1 MTGLPFP
8 EIDPVA
14 ISIGPIF
21 GFGPLLIR
29 WYALAYLAGFMGG
42 WVYGGW
48 LAELDRDRRPNR
60 EDIDNILSWLVLGVI
75 LGGRIGYVLFYN
87 FGEYVAHPLSIF
99 KVWEGGMSFH
109 GGLIGVVI
117 VIVSFCRY
125 HKINPL
131 AMGDIVAT
139 VVPIG
144 LFFGR
149 IANFINGEL
158 FGRITTVPWAMNF
171 PAGGGLPRHPSQL
184 YEAFLEGIV
193 LFFILFY
200 MARQAKIRRM
210 HGVLFGTLLVGY
222 GTSRFLV
229 EFVREPDPQLGLFLQ
244 YFSMG
249 QFLCLPM
256 IILGFLIIQYA
267 RKKDAATSSG
277 QQKP

>member
-8 EIDPVA
+8 EIDPIA

-21 GFGPLLIR
+21 GFGPVMIR

-42 WVYGGW
+42 WFYGGH

-60 EDIDNILSWLVLGVI
+60 EDIDNILSWLMLGVI

-87 FGEYVAHPLSIF
+87 FAEYAAHPLSIF

-109 GGLIGVVI
+109 GGLIGVVF
-117 VIVSFCRY
+117 VILAFCRY

-158 FGRITTVPWAMNF
+158 FGRITTVPWAVNF

-193 LFFILFY
+193 LFIILFF
-200 MARQAKIRRM
+200 MSRNAKIRRM
-210 HGVLFGTLLVGY
+210 HGVLFGTLLAGY

-256 IILGFLIIQYA
+256 IALGFLIIHYA
-267 RKKDAATSSG
+267 RKKDAATNSG
-277 QQKP
+277 QQKA

>member
-14 ISIGPIF
+14 IS
-21 GFGPLLIR
+21 FGPVMIR

-42 WVYGGW
+42 WFYGGH

-60 EDIDNILSWLVLGVI
+60 EDIDNILSWLMLGVI

-87 FGEYVAHPLSIF
+87 FAEYAAHPLSIF

-109 GGLIGVVI
+109 GGLIGVVF
-117 VIVSFCRY
+117 VILAFCRH

-149 IANFINGEL
+149 LANFINGEL
-158 FGRITTVPWAMNF
+158 FGRITTVPWAINF

-193 LFFILFY
+193 LFIILFF
-200 MARQAKIRRM
+200 MSRNAKIRRM
-210 HGVLFGTLLVGY
+210 HGVLFGTLLAGY

-256 IILGFLIIQYA
+256 IALGFLIIHYA
-267 RKKDAATSSG
+267 RKKDAATNSG
-277 QQKP
+277 QQKA

>member
-1 MTGLPFP
+1 MMTGLPFP

-14 ISIGPIF
+14 LSLGPI
-21 GFGPLLIR
+21 LIR

-42 WVYGGW
+42 WFYGGW
-48 LAELDRDRRPNR
+48 LAEHDRDRRPSR
-60 EDIDNILSWLVLGVI
+60 EDIDNILPWMVLGVI

-87 FGEYVAHPLSIF
+87 FPEYAAHPMSIF

-109 GGLIGVVI
+109 GGLAGVVI
-117 VIVSFCRY
+117 VILAFCRHY
-125 HKINPL
+125 KINPL

-139 VVPIG
+139 AAPIG

-149 IANFINGEL
+149 IANFVNGEL
-158 FGRITTVPWAMNF
+158 FGRITDVPWAVNF

-184 YEAFLEGIV
+184 YEAFLEGLL
-193 LFFILFY
+193 LFVILFL
-200 MARQAKIRRM
+200 MSRNARIRRM

-222 GTSRFLV
+222 GTARFLV
-229 EFVREPDPQLGLFLQ
+229 EFVREPDPQLGLFLE

-256 IILGFLIIQYA
+256 IAAGVLVIQYA
-267 RKKDAATSSG
+267 RKKDAAAHSASK
-277 QQKP
+277 QSKA

>member
-1 MTGLPFP
+1 MSGLPFP

-14 ISIGPIF
+14 FSL
-21 GFGPLLIR
+21 GPLLIR

-42 WVYGGW
+42 WFYGGW
-48 LAELDRDRRPNR
+48 LADRDHDRRPNR
-60 EDIDNILSWLVLGVI
+60 EDIDNILPWMVFGVI

-87 FGEYVAHPLSIF
+87 FPEYAANPMSIF

-109 GGLIGVVI
+109 GGLAGVTLAI
-117 VIVSFCRY
+117 LIFCRRY
-125 HKINPL
+125 KINPL

-139 VVPIG
+139 VAPIG

-158 FGRITTVPWAMNF
+158 FGRITTVPWAVSF

-193 LFFILFY
+193 LFIVLFF
-200 MARQAKIRRM
+200 MSRNAKIRRM
-210 HGVLFGTLLVGY
+210 HGVLFGTLLIGY
-222 GTSRFLV
+222 GLSRFVV
-229 EFVREPDPQLGLFLQ
+229 EFVREPDPQLGLFAE

-249 QFLCLPM
+249 QILCLPM
-256 IILGFLIIQYA
+256 IIAGAMVIQFA
-267 RKKDAATSSG
+267 RKKDAAKQT
-277 QQKP
+277 KNANI